1 MGRLQILLNKYSHIY
16 NEEEAIEVEF
26 RHRMQDRKVPKDIG
40 YNAEQMKEYMNIY
53 EQLDSEKI
61 NDDEA
66 IDRLIH
72 LMEEYYG
79 VSYLINTET
88 KFSLQ

>member
-16 NEEEAIEVEF
+16 NEEAIEVEF
-26 RHRMQDRKVPKDIG
+26 RHRMQDRILK
-40 YNAEQMKEYMNIY
+40 YRNAEQMKEYMNIY

-61 NDDEA
+61 NEDEA

-79 VSYLINTET
+79 VSYLINAET